1 MQIERKDN
9 KMNKLS
15 YIPSVLLAL
24 LFLGYNVFFTV
35 NQTEQV
41 IILQFG
47 DPKRVI
53 KEAGLNLKLPFV
65 QNIIRYDNRTLDLD
79 PPEFEVLLKDKK
91 RINIDA
97 FARYQIVDPLKFY
110 QRVKREQN
118 LRDVFGKSLNAG
130 VRRVIANVSLAEL
143 LSDKRSDSM
152 AKIANEI
159 KVQAISL
166 GIKVIDVRIGRTN
179 LPSTTAQ
186 SVYDRMRTERERE
199 AREAR
204 AEGSEMA
211 QKIRAKADFDTTVIL
226 ADAERRAEILRGEG
240 DAEKNGV
247 LARAYGKDV
256 KFFEFYKSM
265 QNLRKGLIGRGETT
279 IVISPDNEFFKY
291 LKRSK

>member
-1 MQIERKDN
+1 
-9 KMNKLS
+9 MNKLS
-15 YIPSVLLAL
+15 YIPGVLLAL
-24 LFLGYNVFFTV
+24 LFFGYNILFTV
-35 NQTEQV
+35 NQTEQA

-53 KEAGLNLKLPFV
+53 KEAGLNLKLPFI
-65 QNIIRYDNRTLDLD
+65 QNVVRYDNRMLDLD

-247 LARAYGKDV
+247 LARAYGKDFR
-256 KFFEFYKSM
+256 FFEFYKSM
-265 QNLRKGLIGRGETT
+265 QNLRKGLIGKGETT

>member
-1 MQIERKDN
+1 
-9 KMNKLS
+9 MNKLS
-15 YIPSVLLAL
+15 YIPGVLLAL
-24 LFLGYNVFFTV
+24 LFFGYNILFTV
-35 NQTEQV
+35 NQTEQA

-53 KEAGLNLKLPFV
+53 KEAGLNLKLPFI
-65 QNIIRYDNRTLDLD
+65 QNVIRYDNRTLDLD

-247 LARAYGKDV
+247 LAKAYGKDFR
-256 KFFEFYKSM
+256 FFEFYKSM
-265 QNLRKGLIGRGETT
+265 QNLRKGLIGKGETT

>member
-1 MQIERKDN
+1 MQIERKGN

-15 YIPSVLLAL
+15 YIPGVLLAL

-35 NQTEQV
+35 NQTEQA

-53 KEAGLNLKLPFV
+53 KEAGLNLKLPFI
-65 QNIIRYDNRTLDLD
+65 QNVVRYDNRTLDLD

-247 LARAYGKDV
+247 LAKAYGKDV
-256 KFFEFYKSM
+256 RFFEFYKSM
-265 QNLRKGLIGRGETT
+265 QNLRKGLIGKGETT

>member
-1 MQIERKDN
+1 
-9 KMNKLS
+9 MNKLS
-15 YIPSVLLAL
+15 YIPGVLLAL
-24 LFLGYNVFFTV
+24 LFFGYNILFTV
-35 NQTEQV
+35 NQTEQA

-53 KEAGLNLKLPFV
+53 KEAGLNLKLPFI
-65 QNIIRYDNRTLDLD
+65 QNVVRYDNRTLDLD

-247 LARAYGKDV
+247 LARAYGKDFR
-256 KFFEFYKSM
+256 FFEFYKSM
-265 QNLRKGLIGRGETT
+265 QNLRKGLIGKGETT

>member
-1 MQIERKDN
+1 
-9 KMNKLS
+9 MNKLS

-24 LFLGYNVFFTV
+24 LFFGYNILFTV
-35 NQTEQV
+35 NQTEQA

-53 KEAGLNLKLPFV
+53 KEAGLNLKLPFI
-65 QNIIRYDNRTLDLD
+65 QNVVRYDNRTLDLD

-247 LARAYGKDV
+247 LAKAYGKDFR
-256 KFFEFYKSM
+256 FFEFYKSM
-265 QNLRKGLIGRGETT
+265 QNLRKGLIGKGETT

>member
-1 MQIERKDN
+1 
-9 KMNKLS
+9 MNKLS
-15 YIPSVLLAL
+15 YIPGVLLAL

-35 NQTEQV
+35 NQTEQA

-53 KEAGLNLKLPFV
+53 KEAGLNLKLPFI
-65 QNIIRYDNRTLDLD
+65 QNVVRYDNRTLDLD

-247 LARAYGKDV
+247 LAKAYGKDV
-256 KFFEFYKSM
+256 RFFEFYKSM
-265 QNLRKGLIGRGETT
+265 QNLRKGLIGKGETT
-279 IVISPDNEFFKY
+279 IVISPDNEFLKY

>member
-1 MQIERKDN
+1 
-9 KMNKLS
+9 
-15 YIPSVLLAL
+15 
-24 LFLGYNVFFTV
+24 
-35 NQTEQV
+35 
-41 IILQFG
+41 
-47 DPKRVI
+47 
-53 KEAGLNLKLPFV
+53 
-65 QNIIRYDNRTLDLD
+65 
-79 PPEFEVLLKDKK
+79 
-91 RINIDA
+91 
-97 FARYQIVDPLKFY
+97 
-110 QRVKREQN
+110 
-118 LRDVFGKSLNAG
+118 
-130 VRRVIANVSLAEL
+130 
-143 LSDKRSDSM
+143 M

-247 LARAYGKDV
+247 LAKAYGKDFR
-256 KFFEFYKSM
+256 FFEFYKSM
-265 QNLRKGLIGRGETT
+265 QNLRKGLIGKGETT

>member
-65 QNIIRYDNRTLDLD
+65 QNIISYDNRTLDLD

-240 DAEKNGV
+240 DAEKNEV
-247 LARAYGKDV
+247 LAKAYGKDV
-256 KFFEFYKSM
+256 RFFEFYKSM
-265 QNLRKGLIGRGETT
+265 QNLRKGLIGKGETT